1 MAKVTACERI
11 EPLLAPWAD
20 GSLAADE
27 TPAVEAHLRACAA
40 CQELAST
47 GREVHEL
54 LRARA
59 DRLREQA
66 PAALRERLA
75 ARRGRSAGQARRLGL
90 LARWV
95 PASAAAAVLLAIV
108 SVVAVGSLGSGRVLA
123 AQLTLDHLKCLLIA
137 DTGHAADATRLA
149 ETWARDRGW
158 SIRVPPSSTEARV
171 TLAAMRRCLYGDGEM
186 AHLIYERD
194 GQPVSLFI
202 LPRPRE
208 AAPVLAI
215 MGHETITWAGD
226 GRTYAVVGKLS
237 REELSLVAAYLRPLA
252 R

>member
-1 MAKVTACERI
+1 MANVTACERV

-20 GSLAADE
+20 GTLRADE
-27 TPAVEAHLRACAA
+27 TPALEAHLRACAA
-40 CQELAST
+40 CRELAAA

-59 DRLREQA
+59 DQLKERA

-75 ARRGRSAGQARRLGL
+75 AGGGRAAGQPRATGL

-95 PASAAAAVLLAIV
+95 PASAAAALLLAVV
-108 SVVAVGSLGSGRVLA
+108 SVVAVGSLGGGRVLA
-123 AQLTLDHLKCLLIA
+123 AQLTLDHLKCLLLA
-137 DTGHAADATRLA
+137 DTSRAADAARLA

-158 SIRVPPSSTEARV
+158 HIRVPPSSPEARV

-186 AHLIYERD
+186 AHLIYERG

-208 AAPVLAI
+208 AAPILAI
-215 MGHETITWAGD
+215 MGHETIAWAAGD
-226 GRTYAVVGKLS
+226 RTYAVVGKLTHD
-237 REELSLVAAYLRPLA
+237 ELAEVAGYLRPLA